1 MSVGT
6 HVAGGQTIN
15 PNCYYGKAI
24 SPRQRCKL
32 MCVPPLRLLQ
42 GTILEIVVQHTQAG
56 ASFAQQS
63 SRTII
68 LKKIILMKTF
78 DAERPISPSRV
89 SLMN

>member
-15 PNCYYGKAI
+15 LNCYYGKAI

-42 GTILEIVVQHTQAG
+42 GTILEIVVQCPHAG
-56 ASFAQQS
+56 GCLLCAAVQQNNHS
-63 SRTII
+63 QEDNSHEN
-68 LKKIILMKTF
+68 F
-78 DAERPISPSRV
+78 
-89 SLMN
+89 